1 LSLSLELVD
10 LLFVV
15 VVVFATAYAQT
26 VVGFGFAL
34 LTVPVLVLRLDVQ
47 DAVVLSATL
56 GTVSSGLRSR
66 ALRVDRDRRL
76 VGLYLKSALLGA
88 PFGLLMF
95 LYADLRLLKVVIGLS
110 VFAGILV
117 IVRGTDLR
125 NVGPGLER
133 TMGFLSGV
141 LLTSTSTN
149 GPPLVLG
156 LQSRKV
162 SPDVFRATIATIFF
176 VLGAVS
182 VVTFVVVG
190 ALTQSIIAQSVF
202 AFPTIVLANRLGLAS
217 ARRIRPESF
226 RVLVLGL
233 LALAG
238 AGSIVSAIGS

>member
-1 LSLSLELVD
+1 M
-10 LLFVV
+10 FVV
-15 VVVFATAYAQT
+15 TVVFATAYAQT

-34 LTVPVLVLRLDVQ
+34 LTVPVLVLRVDVQ
-47 DAVVLSATL
+47 DAVVLSAIL

-66 ALRVDRDRRL
+66 ALRADRDGRL

-88 PFGLLMF
+88 PFGLLLF
-95 LYADLRLLKVVIGLS
+95 LYADLRILKVAIGLS

-117 IVRGTDLR
+117 VARGADLR
-125 NVGPGLER
+125 NIGSGLER
-133 TMGFLSGV
+133 TMGFVSGV

-162 SPDVFRATIATIFF
+162 TPEVFRATIATIFY

-182 VVTFVVVG
+182 VVTFVLVG
-190 ALTQSIIAQSVF
+190 ALTVNVVAQSIVALPI
-202 AFPTIVLANRLGLAS
+202 IVLANRLGLAS
-217 ARRIRPESF
+217 AGRIRPESF
-226 RVLVLGL
+226 RLLVLSL

-238 AGSIVSAIGS
+238 ASSILSALGS

>member
-1 LSLSLELVD
+1 M
-10 LLFVV
+10 
-15 VVVFATAYAQT
+15 VVFATAYAQT

-34 LTVPVLVLRLDVQ
+34 LTVPVLVLRLEVQ
-47 DAVVLSATL
+47 DAVVLSAIL

-66 ALRVDRDRRL
+66 ALCADRDRRL
-76 VGLYLKSALLGA
+76 VGLYLKSALVGA
-88 PFGLLMF
+88 PFGLLLF

-110 VFAGILV
+110 VFAGIFV

-125 NVGPGLER
+125 GVGPALER
-133 TMGFLSGV
+133 GMGFVSGV

-156 LQSRKV
+156 LQSRHV
-162 SPDVFRATIATIFF
+162 SPDVFRATIATIFY

-182 VVTFVVVG
+182 VATFVVVG
-190 ALTQSIIAQSVF
+190 ALTRDVAVQSVI
-202 AFPTIVLANRLGLAS
+202 ALPTIILANRLGLAS

-226 RVLVLGL
+226 RLLVLGL

-238 AGSIVSAIGS
+238 ASSIVSAFGS

>member
-1 LSLSLELVD
+1 M
-10 LLFVV
+10 FVV
-15 VVVFATAYAQT
+15 TVVFATAYAQT

-34 LTVPVLVLRLDVQ
+34 LTVPVLVLRVDVQ
-47 DAVVLSATL
+47 DAVVLSAIL

-66 ALRVDRDRRL
+66 ALQADRDGRL

-88 PFGLLMF
+88 PFGLLLF
-95 LYADLRLLKVVIGLS
+95 LYADLRILKVAIGLS

-117 IVRGTDLR
+117 VVRGADLR
-125 NVGPGLER
+125 NIGSGLER
-133 TMGFLSGV
+133 TMGFVSGV

-162 SPDVFRATIATIFF
+162 TPEVFRATIATIFY

-182 VVTFVVVG
+182 VVSFVLVG
-190 ALTQSIIAQSVF
+190 ALTVNVVAQSIVALPI
-202 AFPTIVLANRLGLAS
+202 IVLANRLGLAS
-217 ARRIRPESF
+217 AGRIRPESF
-226 RVLVLGL
+226 RLLVLSL

-238 AGSIVSAIGS
+238 ASSILSALGS

>member
-1 LSLSLELVD
+1 M
-10 LLFVV
+10 FVV
-15 VVVFATAYAQT
+15 TVVFATAYAQT

-34 LTVPVLVLRLDVQ
+34 LTVPVLVLRVDVQ
-47 DAVVLSATL
+47 DAVVLSAIL

-66 ALRVDRDRRL
+66 ALQADRDGRL

-88 PFGLLMF
+88 PFGLLLF
-95 LYADLRLLKVVIGLS
+95 LYADLRILKVAIGLS

-117 IVRGTDLR
+117 VVRGADLR
-125 NVGPGLER
+125 NVGSGLEC
-133 TMGFLSGV
+133 TMGFVSGV

-162 SPDVFRATIATIFF
+162 TPEVFRATIATIFY

-182 VVTFVVVG
+182 VVSFVLVG
-190 ALTQSIIAQSVF
+190 ALTVNVVAQSIVALPI
-202 AFPTIVLANRLGLAS
+202 IVLANRLGLAS
-217 ARRIRPESF
+217 AGRIRPESF
-226 RVLVLGL
+226 RLLVLSL

-238 AGSIVSAIGS
+238 ASSILSALGS